1 MQTYRVTVRL
11 QAKAEVQAQM
21 HGLSARLCSVP
32 CPIYGRGSRFAK
44 ASPAPWLCQRTDFVH
59 ARHFFYAG
67 VEPAHTRICSA
78 TSCDVFARVV
88 WIKPWGETDL
98 NFLLCPPPALACHA
112 RFLRLSRVCGR
123 SLKEERLPLFVLFV
137 LFGQAKS
144 TWCFFVT
151 FRTSEK
157 YSYLLLLPHTFPTN

>member
-1 MQTYRVTVRL
+1 MPIRQGFPL
-11 QAKAEVQAQM
+11 CQSA
-21 HGLSARLCSVP
+21 LSASALSAYRL
-32 CPIYGRGSRFAK
+32 
-44 ASPAPWLCQRTDFVH
+44 H
-59 ARHFFYAG
+59 ARPPLPLYAG

-157 YSYLLLLPHTFPTN
+157 YMVLFCYFSDRRKVLFINSCFLYIVTTYTYTFLIV